1 TVMDLLPAPGGG
13 LLVGAADPQLLWLD
27 ERGQLVARRGAVIP
41 DYRDQG
47 ETFAV
52 SSDAWRVRVG
62 LRRGAEPVLLDFI
75 AGRLQR
81 SPRPPAELRPALIEA
96 PGWDWQ
102 NWRDTPN
109 PTLNGRRVELEPY
122 ESARSLA
129 LSPDGARA
137 VLGCDWSLRA
147 YDRAGKERWRQP
159 VPSVVWAVAISG
171 DGQSVVAA
179 YGDGTLGWHRLADG
193 ERYLTA
199 FIHAEDRR
207 WIAWTPAGAY
217 WGSPGAEELLGWCI
231 DRGPERKPIF
241 LPLLEATQAAAAE
254 RQQRSALS
262 RGRETQAAAADR
274 QRWRVRLVFGLVAA
288 VALALGGLWIA
299 QTAGRTRVPR
309 DGVLDKVRADIEA
322 QARRQG
328 IEEAVDGIE
337 PIEPLSSVLYSGQQ
351 ATVRVRLRSGLQ
363 ATVELRVGDTTVGY
377 RVVQLEAPR

>member
-1 TVMDLLPAPGGG
+1 
-13 LLVGAADPQLLWLD
+13 
-27 ERGQLVARRGAVIP
+27 
-41 DYRDQG
+41 
-47 ETFAV
+47 
-52 SSDAWRVRVG
+52 
-62 LRRGAEPVLLDFI
+62 
-75 AGRLQR
+75 
-81 SPRPPAELRPALIEA
+81 
-96 PGWDWQ
+96 
-102 NWRDTPN
+102 
-109 PTLNGRRVELEPY
+109 
-122 ESARSLA
+122 A
-129 LSPDGARA
+129 LSPDGECA

-159 VPSVVWAVAISG
+159 VPSAVWAVAISG

-231 DRGPERKPIF
+231 DRGPELEPEF
-241 LPLLEATQAAAAE
+241 QPFLEA
-254 RQQRSALS
+254 
-262 RGRETQAAAADR
+262 TQAAAADR